1 MVDSIRHWLDGQAR
15 RTSKAIERVIAVE
28 QPVKRAYQTIAD
40 DIESQVLSGIL
51 KPGDHL
57 PSERELGKTYGVSR
71 PTVREALRVLQSDGM
86 IVSRVGDTRGPMV
99 SLPDSEPLEKALA
112 RFALTGKE
120 SPEFLL
126 QFRMV
131 ISSAAAVLATFYRT
145 ETQLAQLEEAV
156 STMKKSAGVDGQAFR
171 TADIEFHTVI
181 AKASRN
187 PMLEIA
193 DKAVRDATLTL
204 MEKHLSIDD
213 DEGQLAEQLIQHHDE
228 MLWAVRQKDSVRA
241 SWLTRKDIYLYYSGL
256 LKKDAQS
263 ALKVLADEVK
273 NPVLP
278 D

>member
-171 TADIEFHTVI
+171 NADI
-181 AKASRN
+181 
-187 PMLEIA
+187 
-193 DKAVRDATLTL
+193 
-204 MEKHLSIDD
+204 
-213 DEGQLAEQLIQHHDE
+213 
-228 MLWAVRQKDSVRA
+228 
-241 SWLTRKDIYLYYSGL
+241 
-256 LKKDAQS
+256 
-263 ALKVLADEVK
+263 
-273 NPVLP
+273 
-278 D
+278 